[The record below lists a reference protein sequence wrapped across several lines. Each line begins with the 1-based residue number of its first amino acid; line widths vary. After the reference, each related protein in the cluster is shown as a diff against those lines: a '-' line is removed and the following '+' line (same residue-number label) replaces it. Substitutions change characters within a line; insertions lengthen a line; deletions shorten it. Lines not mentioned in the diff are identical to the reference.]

1 MKIKNKLKVITIVP
15 TLILI
20 LASAFL
26 FYETYI
32 NYLKVQNY
40 KKIANYNRALNK
52 VLIEI
57 GRERGIAS
65 LYITSNKTLFK
76 ELLSSQYQKS
86 NKAIQNFKKEL
97 NFDKPFIT
105 KDIITG
111 ESIDID
117 NSIYKKLLQKLEN
130 ISKSRDKTQN
140 LKSYKQIVNL
150 YSKYLTKPILATLL
164 KIDKFSLNSNLN
176 KINSALNKQYISEEY
191 LGLLREFLV
200 NSIELKK
207 TVDDGMIKEWIN
219 YHAKALIYTPELI
232 EDRELK
238 NNLTN
243 YFKKSYQE
251 EIEQKFINVYSDI
264 IKNSNSGDYK
274 TDTIRLFTVLT
285 KYISLYEKS
294 SSVIYNKMERELTSY
309 LNRFLTMIAILA
321 LLLIAS
327 ILLLIFGN
335 RIYNEIE
342 TNSKELQNSIKRA
355 VNKIKHT
362 DKSSEDDLKEIES
375 LDFETSKGMRKA
387 YKFLEDMIVTAK
399 EDKISAIEANK
410 AKSQFLANMSHEI
423 RTPMNGIIGFTEL
436 LKNTNLNSE
445 QKEYIDIIEKS
456 SENLLNIINN
466 ILDLSKLE
474 SNKVELEH
482 VIFDT
487 AKTFDNA
494 VDTFGVISAEKGI
507 ELNYFLDPNISS
519 KLKGDPTKLKEILTN
534 LLNNAFKFTDE
545 GGEIDVEIKKSFKS
559 QNNNKVWID
568 FSVRDTGIGMSQSQ
582 IKKIFEPFVQA
593 DSSISRQYGGTG
605 LGLTITKKYIELL
618 GGTLKVESQEGVGS
632 TFSFSIPLEE
642 VETGD
647 SLYKDKFSNFKFI
660 IYAKEN
666 SKIVSY
672 LSKYFDFYG
681 SNYIYSN
688 TIDDLKSKIKEG
700 DDNTYAIIDFDR
712 VNKNRLDDIDEINK
726 YHLIAIGSIKN
737 KDLINRFSLPKNQIM
752 LKPIGFN
759 KLLKTLKD
767 LAKLDDI
774 KEISAPSLQTKY
786 HAKALV
792 AEDNIINQKLIV
804 NILKGFGLEVGVA
817 NDGQEALDKVKEE
830 DFDIVFMDIQMPI
843 MDGIEATK
851 EIKKYQ
857 NENNKKLTPIVA
869 LTANALKGDRERL
882 IKEGLD
888 EYISKPI
895 EMPELIYI
903 LHKFLS
909 DKSTIEIKDDQKTTI
924 KEVKESKTE
933 DKKSKIDEDEK
944 EITQNSLN
952 ESKESKTLEEKE
964 AIKEEPTK
972 KIEESLKSEDKKEA
986 KNILISKKFPL
997 TSKIL
1002 STLIRTMNFDFNTI
1016 NPQEDSIEDELSKGI
1031 YDIIFIDEEFVKDAV
1046 KDIIKQNNIYV
1057 ILTDEVKNA
1066 KNLEEIDYTL
1076 IKHLAN
1082 KDEIEDIIKRIRN
1095 KK

>member
-1 MKIKNKLKVITIVP
+1 MKIKNKLKTITLLP

-20 LASAFL
+20 LASIFL
-26 FYETYI
+26 FYEAYI

-40 KKIANYNRALNK
+40 KKIANYNKLLNK

-65 LYITSNKTLFK
+65 LYLTSNKTLFK
-76 ELLSSQYQKS
+76 ELLASQYKKS
-86 NKAIQNFKKEL
+86 DKTIQNFKNQL
-97 NFDKPFIT
+97 DFSKPFLS

-111 ESIDID
+111 ESIAINPD
-117 NSIYKKLLQKLEN
+117 IYKNLINKLQK
-130 ISKSRDKTQN
+130 ISKIREKIDN

-150 YSKYLTKPILATLL
+150 YSNYLTKPILATLL
-164 KIDKFSLNSNLN
+164 KIDNFSINSNLN
-176 KINSALNKQYISEEY
+176 RTNSALNKLYISEEY
-191 LGLLREFLV
+191 LGQLRDFLV

-207 TVDDGMIKEWIN
+207 PINEDMINEWIN
-219 YHAKALIYTPELI
+219 YHAKALIYSPQLI
-232 EDRELK
+232 EDKNLK
-238 NNLTN
+238 TQLSS
-243 YFKKSYQE
+243 YFKKSYQDQMQ
-251 EIEQKFINVYSDI
+251 QKFIGVYSDL
-264 IKNSNSGDYK
+264 IKNANSGNYK

-285 KYISLYEKS
+285 KYISIYDKS
-294 SSVIYNKMERELTSY
+294 SSVIYNQIDSNLNTYM
-309 LNRFLTMIAILA
+309 NRFLTLVAILT
-321 LLLIAS
+321 LLLIVS

-335 RIYNEIE
+335 RVYNEIE

-362 DKSSEDDLKEIES
+362 DKSSDADLKEIES
-375 LDFETSKGMRKA
+375 LDFETSKGMRQA
-387 YKFLEDMIVTAK
+387 YKFLENMIVTAK
-399 EDKISAIEANK
+399 EDKVSAIEANK

-568 FSVRDTGIGMSQSQ
+568 FSVRDTGIGMNQAQ

-632 TFSFSIPLEE
+632 TFSFSIPIEE

-647 SLYKDKFSNFKFI
+647 SLYKDKFNNFNFI
-660 IYAKEN
+660 MYAKEN

-681 SNYIYSN
+681 ANYSYSN
-688 TIDDLKSKIKEG
+688 TVEDLKARVKEG
-700 DDNTYAIIDFDR
+700 DDNTYVIIDFDR
-712 VNKNRLDDIDEINK
+712 VNKNKLDAIDEINK

-737 KDLINRFSLPKNQIM
+737 KDIIKRFSLPKNQVM

-774 KEISAPSLQTKY
+774 KEVSAPSLQTKY
-786 HAKALV
+786 NAKALV

-804 NILKGFGLEVGVA
+804 NILQGFGLDVSVA
-817 NDGQEALDKVKEE
+817 NDGQEAFDKFIEE
-830 DFDIVFMDIQMPI
+830 DFDIVFMDIQMPV
-843 MDGIEATK
+843 MDGIDATK
-851 EIKKYQ
+851 EIKKYED
-857 NENNKKLTPIVA
+857 ENNKNHTPIVA

-895 EMPELIYI
+895 EIPELIYI

-909 DKSTIEIKDDQKTTI
+909 DKAKIEIKDTKDEIKVIKTSKEIEANKPEEKQKEETKSI
-924 KEVKESKTE
+924 KNEEPKTE
-933 DKKSKIDEDEK
+933 DNIENEQKAEVDAQTKTK
-944 EITQNSLN
+944 E
-952 ESKESKTLEEKE
+952 
-964 AIKEEPTK
+964 
-972 KIEESLKSEDKKEA
+972 
-986 KNILISKKFPL
+986 ILISKKFPL

-1002 STLIRTMNFDFNTI
+1002 STLIKTMNFDFNTI

-1031 YDIIFIDEEFVKDAV
+1031 YDVIFIDEEFVKGEV
-1046 KDIIKQNNIYV
+1046 KDIIRQNNIHV
-1057 ILTDEVKNA
+1057 ILTDEVKDA
-1066 KNLEEIDYTL
+1066 KNLENINYTL

-1082 KDEIEDIIKRIRN
+1082 KDEIEDIIRRIRN
-1095 KK
+1095 KR

>member
-1 MKIKNKLKVITIVP
+1 MKIKNKLRAITIIP
-15 TLILI
+15 ALILI
-20 LASAFL
+20 LTSTFL
-26 FYETYI
+26 FYETYV
-32 NYLKVQNY
+32 NYLKIKNY
-40 KKIANYNRALNK
+40 KKVAKYNQDLNK

-57 GRERGIAS
+57 GRERGITS
-65 LYITSNKTLFK
+65 LYLTSNKTIFK
-76 ELLSSQYQKS
+76 ELLSSQYKKTNS
-86 NKAIQNFKKEL
+86 VIENFKRDL
-97 NFDKPFIT
+97 DFNTPFLT

-111 ESIDID
+111 EKIALNPD
-117 NSIYKKLLQKLEN
+117 IYKKLLYKLKTINN
-130 ISKSRDKTQN
+130 IRKKINNS
-140 LKSYKQIVNL
+140 KSYKEIDSL
-150 YSKYLTKPILATLL
+150 YSKYLTTPILHTL
-164 KIDKFSLNSNLN
+164 INIQSFSLNSN
-176 KINSALNKQYISEEY
+176 INNINNSLIKLYISEEY
-191 LGLLREFLV
+191 LGFLRDFLV
-200 NSIELKK
+200 NNIELKK
-207 TVDDGMIKEWIN
+207 PIDESMIKEWTN
-219 YHAKALIYTPELI
+219 YHAKAIIYSPELI
-232 EDRELK
+232 EDK
-238 NNLTN
+238 NLAKQLNT
-243 YFKKSYQE
+243 YFKKSYQNE
-251 EIEQKFINVYSDI
+251 LQQKLVTVYNDF
-264 IKNSNSGDYK
+264 IKNGSSGNYK

-285 KYISLYEKS
+285 KYISLYDKS
-294 SSVIYNKMERELTSY
+294 SSVIYNQMKKDISVYT
-309 LNRFLTMIAILA
+309 NRLMIIATILIA
-321 LLLIAS
+321 LLLVS
-327 ILLLIFGN
+327 ILLLFFGN
-335 RIYNEIE
+335 KIYNEIE
-342 TNSKELQNSIKRA
+342 KNSEELQNSIKRA

-362 DKSSEDDLKEIES
+362 DKSTQRDLKEIES
-375 LDFETSKGMRKA
+375 LDFETSKGMRQA
-387 YKFLEDMIVTAK
+387 YKFLENMIVTAK

-436 LKNTNLNSE
+436 LKNTNLNSD

-494 VDTFGVISAEKGI
+494 IDTFGVISAEKGI

-545 GGEIDVEIKKSFKS
+545 GGEIDVEIKKSFNA
-559 QNNNKVWID
+559 QNSNKVWID
-568 FSVRDTGIGMSQSQ
+568 FIVRDTGIGMSQSQ

-618 GGTLKVESQEGVGS
+618 GGTLKVESKEGVGS
-632 TFSFSIPLEE
+632 TFSFSIPIEE

-647 SLYKDKFSNFKFI
+647 SLYKDKFNNFTFI

-681 SNYIYSN
+681 VNYSYSN
-688 TIDDLKSKIKEG
+688 TIEELKAKVEENNNSNI
-700 DDNTYAIIDFDR
+700 YALIDFDR
-712 VNKNRLDDIDEINK
+712 INKNSFNLIEKINK
-726 YHLIAIGSIKN
+726 YNIIAIGSIKN
-737 KDLINRFSLPKNQIM
+737 KDIINRFSLSNNQIM

-759 KLLKTLKD
+759 KLLKTLKY

-774 KEISAPSLQTKY
+774 KEISGPSLQTKY
-786 HAKALV
+786 QAKALV
-792 AEDNIINQKLIV
+792 AEDNLINQKLIV
-804 NILKGFGLEVGVA
+804 SILKGFGLEVGVA
-817 NDGQEALDKVKEE
+817 NDGQEALDKFKE
-830 DFDIVFMDIQMPI
+830 DNFDIVFMDIQMPI

-851 EIKKYQ
+851 AIKKYED
-857 NENNKKLTPIVA
+857 ENNKKHIPIVA

-909 DKSTIEIKDDQKTTI
+909 DKAKIEIKDTKENI
-924 KEVKESKTE
+924 KVIKQSKEKE
-933 DKKSKIDEDEK
+933 PDKPKEKIDEEIKSIKVENNESDTKSNVKKEQKSKEDTQDKEK
-944 EITQNSLN
+944 E
-952 ESKESKTLEEKE
+952 
-964 AIKEEPTK
+964 
-972 KIEESLKSEDKKEA
+972 
-986 KNILISKKFPL
+986 ILISKKFPL

-1002 STLIRTMNFDFNTI
+1002 STLIKTMNFDFNTI
-1016 NPQEDSIEDELSKGI
+1016 NPQENSIDDELAKGV
-1031 YDIIFIDEEFVKDAV
+1031 YDIIFIDEEFVKGEV
-1046 KDIIKQNNIYV
+1046 KDIIKQNNIHI
-1057 ILTDEVKNA
+1057 ILTDEVKDA

-1082 KDEIEDIIKRIRN
+1082 KDEIEDIIRRIRN
-1095 KK
+1095 KR

>member
-1 MKIKNKLKVITIVP
+1 MKIKNKLRIATFLP
-15 TLILI
+15 TLIL
-20 LASAFL
+20 LLTSLFL

-32 NYLKVQNY
+32 NYIKIKNY
-40 KKIANYNRALNK
+40 KKIASYNKALNK
-52 VLIEI
+52 ALVEI

-65 LYITSNKTLFK
+65 LYLTSNKTLFK
-76 ELLSSQYQKS
+76 ELLSSQFKKS
-86 NKAIQNFKKEL
+86 NKAIEDFKNQL
-97 NFDKPFIT
+97 DLSKPTLT

-111 ESIDID
+111 ENIAI
-117 NSIYKKLLQKLEN
+117 NPEIYKNLIKDLKKISKIREKIEN
-130 ISKSRDKTQN
+130 I
-140 LKSYKQIVNL
+140 KSYKQIIKL
-150 YSKYLTKPILATLL
+150 YSIYLTKPILYTLL
-164 KIDKFSLNSNLN
+164 KIDNFSINSNINKVNDSLNKL
-176 KINSALNKQYISEEY
+176 YISEEY
-191 LGLLREFLV
+191 LGLLRDFLV

-207 TVDDGMIKEWIN
+207 PLNKDMIKEWIN
-219 YHAKALIYTPELI
+219 YHSKALIYSPQLL
-232 EDRELK
+232 EDKNLK
-238 NNLTN
+238 IHLAN
-243 YFKKSYQE
+243 YFKKSYQN
-251 EIEQKFINVYSDI
+251 EIEQKIIDVYSDF
-264 IKNSNSGDYK
+264 IKNANSGNYN
-274 TDTIRLFTVLT
+274 TDTIGLFTVLT
-285 KYISLYEKS
+285 KYISLYDKS
-294 SSVIYNKMERELTSY
+294 SSLIYKEINSNAKAYTNRLITLAIISTIFLVI
-309 LNRFLTMIAILA
+309 
-321 LLLIAS
+321 S

-335 RIYNEIE
+335 LVYNEIE
-342 TNSKELQNSIKRA
+342 TNTKELQNSIKRA
-355 VNKIKHT
+355 IEKIKHT
-362 DKSSEDDLKEIES
+362 DKSSEDDLKDIES
-375 LDFETSKGMRKA
+375 LDFETSKGVRQA
-387 YKFLEDMIVTAK
+387 YKYLEDMIVTAK

-494 VDTFGVISAEKGI
+494 VETFGVISAEKGI
-507 ELNYFLDPNISS
+507 ELNYFLDPNIST

-568 FSVRDTGIGMSQSQ
+568 FSVRDTGIGMNQAQ

-593 DSSISRQYGGTG
+593 DSSISRRYGGTG

-647 SLYKDKFSNFKFI
+647 SLYKNKFNNFNFI

-681 SNYIYSN
+681 ANYTYSN
-688 TIDDLKSKIKEG
+688 TIEDLLVRVKEG
-700 DDNTYAIIDFDR
+700 DDNTYAIIDFDKI
-712 VNKNRLDDIDEINK
+712 NKAKLDEINKINK

-737 KDLINRFSLPKNQIM
+737 KDIINRFSLPKNQVM

-792 AEDNIINQKLIV
+792 VEDNIINQKLIV
-804 NILKGFGLEVGVA
+804 NILKGFGLSVGVA
-817 NDGQEALDKVKEE
+817 NDGLEALEKFKE
-830 DFDIVFMDIQMPI
+830 DNFDIVFMDIQMPI

-851 EIKKYQ
+851 EIKKYEE
-857 NENNKKLTPIVA
+857 ENNKKHTPIVA

-909 DKSTIEIKDDQKTTI
+909 DKAKIEIKETKDEIKVIKTSKEIEANKPEEKQKEETKSIKNEELKTEENVENKQKTEVDSHTKT
-924 KEVKESKTE
+924 KE
-933 DKKSKIDEDEK
+933 
-944 EITQNSLN
+944 
-952 ESKESKTLEEKE
+952 
-964 AIKEEPTK
+964 
-972 KIEESLKSEDKKEA
+972 
-986 KNILISKKFPL
+986 ILISKKFPL

-1002 STLIRTMNFDFNTI
+1002 STLIKTMNFDFNTI
-1016 NPQEDSIEDELSKGI
+1016 NPQEDIIEDELSKGI
-1031 YDIIFIDEEFVKDAV
+1031 YDIIFIDEEFIKDRV
-1046 KDIIKQNNIYV
+1046 KDIIKEKNIHV
-1057 ILTDEVKNA
+1057 FLTDEIKDVKNL
-1066 KNLEEIDYTL
+1066 KDIDYTL

-1082 KDEIEDIIKRIRN
+1082 RDEIEDIIKKIRN

>member
-1 MKIKNKLKVITIVP
+1 MKIKNKLKIVTLLP

-20 LASAFL
+20 FASFFL
-26 FYETYI
+26 FYEAYI

-40 KKIANYNRALNK
+40 KKIAKYNKALNK

-65 LYITSNKTLFK
+65 LYLTSNKTLFK
-76 ELLSSQYQKS
+76 ELLTSQYKKS
-86 NKAIQNFKKEL
+86 YKTIQNFKNQL
-97 NFDKPFIT
+97 DFSKPFLS

-111 ESIDID
+111 ENIAINPD
-117 NSIYKKLLQKLEN
+117 IYKNLVIKLEK
-130 ISKSRDKTQN
+130 ISKIREKTDN

-150 YSKYLTKPILATLL
+150 YSNYLTKPILATLL
-164 KIDKFSLNSNLN
+164 KIDNFSINSNIN
-176 KINSALNKQYISEEY
+176 RINSALNKLYISEEY
-191 LGLLREFLV
+191 LGQLRDFLV

-207 TVDDGMIKEWIN
+207 PINEDMINEWIK
-219 YHAKALIYTPELI
+219 YHAKALIYSPQLI
-232 EDRELK
+232 EDKNLK
-238 NNLTN
+238 IHLAN
-243 YFKKSYQE
+243 YFKNSYQDQ
-251 EIEQKFINVYSDI
+251 IQQKFISVYSDL
-264 IKNSNSGDYK
+264 IKNANSGNYK
-274 TDTIRLFTVLT
+274 TDIIRLFTVLT
-285 KYISLYEKS
+285 KYISIYDKS
-294 SSVIYNKMERELTSY
+294 SSVVYNQINNY
-309 LNRFLTMIAILA
+309 LNAYMNRFLTLIAILT

-327 ILLLIFGN
+327 VLLLIYGN
-335 RIYNEIE
+335 RVYNEIE

-362 DKSSEDDLKEIES
+362 DKSSDTDLKEIDS
-375 LDFETSKGMRKA
+375 LDFETSKGMRQA
-387 YKFLEDMIVTAK
+387 YKFLENMIVTAK
-399 EDKISAIEANK
+399 EDKVSAIEANK

-494 VDTFGVISAEKGI
+494 VETFGVISAEKGI
-507 ELNYFLDPNISS
+507 ELNYFLDPNIST

-568 FSVRDTGIGMSQSQ
+568 FSVKDTGIGMNQAQ

-632 TFSFSIPLEE
+632 TFSFSIPIEE
-642 VETGD
+642 IETGD
-647 SLYKDKFSNFKFI
+647 SLYKDKFNNFNFI

-666 SKIVSY
+666 SKIVNY
-672 LSKYFDFYG
+672 LSKYFDYYG
-681 SNYIYSN
+681 IKYSYSN
-688 TIDDLKSKIKEG
+688 TVEDLKARVKEG
-700 DDNTYAIIDFDR
+700 DNNTYAIVDFDR
-712 VNKNRLDDIDEINK
+712 VNKSKLDTIDEINK

-737 KDLINRFSLPKNQIM
+737 KDIINRFSLPKNQVM

-774 KEISAPSLQTKY
+774 KEVSVPSLQTKY

-792 AEDNIINQKLIV
+792 VEDNIINQKLIV
-804 NILKGFGLEVGVA
+804 NILKGFGLNVGVA
-817 NDGQEALDKVKEE
+817 DDGLEALEKFKE
-830 DFDIVFMDIQMPI
+830 DNFDIVFMDIQMPV

-851 EIKKYQ
+851 EIKKYEE
-857 NENNKKLTPIVA
+857 ENNKKHTPIVA

-909 DKSTIEIKDDQKTTI
+909 DKAKIEINDVENEIKVIKSSKVKKEDKTKEKKDTKSVIKKPKTKENIEKEQKT
-924 KEVKESKTE
+924 KE
-933 DKKSKIDEDEK
+933 DKQTK
-944 EITQNSLN
+944 
-952 ESKESKTLEEKE
+952 
-964 AIKEEPTK
+964 TK
-972 KIEESLKSEDKKEA
+972 K
-986 KNILISKKFPL
+986 ILISKKFPL

-1002 STLIRTMNFDFNTI
+1002 STLIKTMNFDFNTI
-1016 NPQEDSIEDELSKGI
+1016 NPQENSITDELSKDI
-1031 YDIIFIDEEFVKDAV
+1031 YDIIFIDEEFIKDKV

-1066 KNLEEIDYTL
+1066 KNLENINYTL

-1082 KDEIEDIIKRIRN
+1082 KDEIEDIIKKIRN
-1095 KK
+1095 KR